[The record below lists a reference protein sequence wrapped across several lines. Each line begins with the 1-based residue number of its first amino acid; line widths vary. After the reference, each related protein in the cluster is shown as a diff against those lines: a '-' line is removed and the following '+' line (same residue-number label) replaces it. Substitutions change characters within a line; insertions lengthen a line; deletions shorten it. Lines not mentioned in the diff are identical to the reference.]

1 MILGQIFNNLTYNRR
16 LSVIK
21 ALMKEHKSKQVLKE

>member
-21 ALMKEHKSKQVLKE
+21 TLMKEHKSKQVLKE